1 MAVLNLDGMRLPA
14 PNEAMDTVEK
24 IDAVIAYLNDLK
36 LQLRYFSTNISD
48 ANINLKDIRLL
59 KEHIMGSK
67 LQFSSGNV
75 SVDGVSLED
84 YIRKVMNGG

>member
-36 LQLRYFSTNISD
+36 LQLRYFSTNIGD
-48 ANINLKDIRLL
+48 ANINLKDIKLL
-59 KEHIMGSK
+59 EEHIAGSK
-67 LQFSSGNV
+67 LKFFSENIL
-75 SVDGVSLED
+75 VDGVSLED
-84 YIRKVMNGG
+84 YIRKVINGG

>member
-14 PNEAMDTVEK
+14 PNEAMSPLEK
-24 IDAVIAYLNDLK
+24 VDAVIAYLNDLK
-36 LQLRYFSTNISD
+36 LQLRFFSTNIGD
-48 ANINLKDIRLL
+48 GNINLKDIRLL
-59 KEHIMGSK
+59 EEHIAGSK
-67 LQFSSGNV
+67 LKFSSKNI